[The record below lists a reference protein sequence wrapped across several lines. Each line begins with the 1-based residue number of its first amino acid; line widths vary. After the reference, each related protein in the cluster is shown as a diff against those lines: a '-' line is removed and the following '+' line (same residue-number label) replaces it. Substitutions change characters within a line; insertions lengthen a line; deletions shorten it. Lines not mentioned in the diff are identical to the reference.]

1 MSLLTM
7 LLFPLSR
14 FWISFIVPDFGWSYF
29 HSSYKAITPCV
40 AAAAAAAD
48 DDVDDDDDDD
58 VDDKAIIDVQTN
70 CVPCITK

>member
-7 LLFPLSR
+7 YLFPLSSR
-14 FWISFIVPDFGWSYF
+14 FWISFIVPDFGWSYL

-40 AAAAAAAD
+40 AAAAA
-48 DDVDDDDDDD
+48 DDD

-70 CVPCITK
+70 YVPCITK